1 MASLAQQVGPAV
13 QAVRLHADLVRSR
26 AELVAL
32 REDERRRLRRD
43 LHDGLGPSLAAI
55 GLKAG
60 LAARATPAGSDAR
73 GLLDEIGVEVKASIA
88 DVRRVVEA
96 LRPPAL
102 DELGL
107 IGAVRSRAA
116 ALTGDVVV
124 EVDGAVNGRA
134 LPAAVETAAYRIAAE
149 AMTNAVRHSGAARC
163 AVSIAAGDRDLVV
176 EVRDDG
182 AGVDPARPAGVGLR
196 SMRERAAELGGECA
210 IATAAA
216 GGTLVRARLPLEPG
230 GPR

>member
-1 MASLAQQVGPAV
+1 MPA
-13 QAVRLHADLVRSR
+13 DS
-26 AELVAL
+26 
-32 REDERRRLRRD
+32 
-43 LHDGLGPSLAAI
+43 AA
-55 GLKAG
+55 
-60 LAARATPAGSDAR
+60 AA
-73 GLLDEIGVEVKASIA
+73 LLDEIGAEVKASIA

-107 IGAVRSRAA
+107 VGAVRSRAA
-116 ALTGDVVV
+116 ALAGDLVV
-124 EVDGAVNGRA
+124 EVSRRGDRPA
-134 LPAAVETAAYRIAAE
+134 LPAAVETAAYRIAVE
-149 AMTNAVRHSGAARC
+149 AMTNAVRHSGASRC

-182 AGVDPARPAGVGLR
+182 AGIDPGRPAGVGLR

-210 IATAAA
+210 IAVPAA

-230 GPR
+230 APR